1 MVIDLLNFIG
11 DEIRAA
17 NPYFDKHTS
26 IAFQY
31 QDGRVYKFSTSDEK
45 KFCGLSDADGI
56 GFYIKIN
63 PDITFSQSRQI
74 TSAKQSSIGTIQ
86 CTLVAY
92 QINSDINVINWQQ
105 KMLESLKSINLTDYP
120 GDLKRLKI
128 EVQKVNLSPEQIF
141 KEETGKVFEQDN
153 SLKAISV
160 NYNLI
165 FVSNKYNCSECN
177 IFQLE
182 YC

>member
-11 DEIRAA
+11 DEVRSM

-31 QDGRVYKFSTSDEK
+31 ENGKVYKFSVSDEK
-45 KFCGLSDADGI
+45 EFCGLSDADGI

-63 PDITFSQSRQI
+63 PDITFSQGRQI
-74 TSAKQSSIGTIQ
+74 TSTKQVSTGTIQ
-86 CTLVAY
+86 CNLIAY
-92 QINSDINVINWQQ
+92 QINSDINIINWQQ
-105 KMLESLKSINLTDYP
+105 KILESLKSINLSNYA
-120 GDLKRLKI
+120 GDLKHLKI
-128 EVQKVNLSPEQIF
+128 EIQKVNLSPEQIF
-141 KEETGKVFEQDN
+141 KEETGKNFEQDN